1 MSAIAEK
8 YARAIRS
15 SHLETGRWFEPGDL
29 DAIIAAG
36 YVSDGIGTDLIR
48 LRSERDSISRLPG
61 ARLAFPL
68 LKSMARTRERITRY
82 AAQESGYPEDAPEL
96 IAIIGKVL
104 DLFLDPMCPPCGG
117 TGKVGAYGSAMPMC
131 PTCRGS
137 TKRDVTWPS
146 DEAEQFAGWL
156 QSQMESK
163 VDAALRKMSRLLR
176 D

>member
-1 MSAIAEK
+1 MSVAEK
-8 YARAIRS
+8 YLRAVRS
-15 SHLETGRWFEPGDL
+15 SHLETTRWFEVGDL

-36 YVSDGIGTDLIR
+36 CVPDGLGTDLIR
-48 LRSERDSISRLPG
+48 LRSERDAISRLPG

-68 LKSMARTRERITRY
+68 LKSMARTRERLTRY
-82 AAQESGYPEDAPEL
+82 AAAECNLEESSPEL
-96 IAIIGKVL
+96 AAIIGKVL

-137 TKRDVTWPS
+137 TKRDVMWPS
-146 DEAEQFAGWL
+146 DEAEQFAVWL

-176 D
+176 S